1 MSAGSNIRI
10 QNLQGRNNQLPGGQA
25 MGMTIVK
32 SLLLTG
38 VWATLMVSPV
48 TGQKANQSDCS
59 QIDARYVDG
68 WCVNSETTD
77 YDSFISRSVS
87 AITVTDN
94 LFQLQITKVGD
105 SSYTVALST
114 LNNDINP
121 SVDPENL
128 LLSVSLNSRRRVNY
142 YLRGDDSMIDNYQPE
157 ITEGLNLVDR
167 EYEREFK

>member
-1 MSAGSNIRI
+1 
-10 QNLQGRNNQLPGGQA
+10 
-25 MGMTIVK
+25 MGMTIIK

-38 VWATLMVSPV
+38 IGATLMASPV
-48 TGQKANQSDCS
+48 TSQKANQSDCS
-59 QIDARYVDG
+59 QIDARYIDG

-77 YDSFISRSVS
+77 YDGLTSQSVS

-94 LFQLQITKVGD
+94 LFQLQITKLGE

-142 YLRGDDSMIDNYQPE
+142 YLRGDNSMISNYQSE

-167 EYEREFK
+167 EYAREFK